1 MIGATRQRHGVEIIV
16 EIIDLSE
23 PGSKVTLQHRLDG
36 RGIEPCNLG
45 GGHRGHL
52 LRECEL
58 LAFLLPR
65 EKRAPMDA

>member
-1 MIGATRQRHGVEIIV
+1 MELAAQLRQRHGVEIIV

-23 PGSKVTLQHRLDG
+23 PGNAVTLQHRLDG
-36 RGIEPCNLG
+36 RGIEPGNLG

-58 LAFLLPR
+58 PAFLLPR
-65 EKRAPMDA
+65 EKRAP